1 MQRGFARP
9 LLVVPSVLAVLSTS
23 VNRMRHVFLHPSTTA
38 TVNVG
43 RGPPENPLF
52 IGQHWRT
59 SFLARI
65 TRRRGGMRP
74 SLVWPIWRRLQSN
87 KYVLFRQASREIRA
101 VLFPNFIAQQ
111 HFYFK
116 KFTRSLSKL
125 ILQLQKI
132 GEKSPFSNRNQLE
145 ARPKKNHV
153 PRDISACRSARRSFL
168 RHGNY
173 DMISLALS
181 RITITKHKA
190 IISKYQK
197 LLNSKI
203 RCPWSATLFPPYNIS
218 SSSPPQSK
226 FISEIVSLVWM
237 AIDTVKVPMLISS
250 RPKCDRM
257 FRIILQ

>member
-1 MQRGFARP
+1 MQRSFARP
-9 LLVVPSVLAVLSTS
+9 LLVVPPVLAVLSTS
-23 VNRMRHVFLHPSTTA
+23 VNRMRHVLLHPPTTA

-87 KYVLFRQASREIRA
+87 KYVLFRQASRA

-111 HFYFK
+111 HYYFEK
-116 KFTRSLSKL
+116 STRFLLKL

-145 ARPKKNHV
+145 ARPK
-153 PRDISACRSARRSFL
+153 
-168 RHGNY
+168 
-173 DMISLALS
+173 
-181 RITITKHKA
+181 RITCHATSRLA
-190 IISKYQK
+190 DRRVDLSYVTIIM
-197 LLNSKI
+197 I
-203 RCPWSATLFPPYNIS
+203 
-218 SSSPPQSK
+218 
-226 FISEIVSLVWM
+226 
-237 AIDTVKVPMLISS
+237 
-250 RPKCDRM
+250 
-257 FRIILQ
+257 